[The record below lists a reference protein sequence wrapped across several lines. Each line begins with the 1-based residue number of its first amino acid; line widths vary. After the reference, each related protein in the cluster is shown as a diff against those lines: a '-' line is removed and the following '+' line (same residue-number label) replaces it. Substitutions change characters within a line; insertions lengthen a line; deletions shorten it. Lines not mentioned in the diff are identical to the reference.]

1 MNERDAERRRILDE
15 MAQEEYK
22 ARLYQFPYSAR
33 DSRKEKLIEITL
45 FSVLW
50 ALVLGITIMLLIWG

>member
-1 MNERDAERRRILDE
+1 MNERDAERRRILDD
-15 MAQEEYK
+15 MAQSEYK
-22 ARLYQFPYSAR
+22 AGLYRFPEPVRS
-33 DSRKEKLIEITL
+33 SRKEKLIEITL

>member
-15 MAQEEYK
+15 LAKEEYK
-22 ARLYQFPYSAR
+22 ARLYQFHYSAR